1 MSKKSNKELEQ
12 EIEDV
17 ADSLDID
24 DEDYGFVI
32 GSDGALKMVFMPDAG
47 PNGEVPASV
56 KKILKIFK
64 IHDAERLETNGVL
77 H

>member
-1 MSKKSNKELEQ
+1 MAKKSKK
-12 EIEDV
+12 EIEQAIEDIV
-17 ADSLDID
+17 EDLDID

-32 GSDGALKMVFMPDAG
+32 GPDGTLKMVFMPDAG
-47 PNGEVPASV
+47 VGDVVPASV

-64 IHDAERLETNGVL
+64 IHDATQLETNGKL